1 MGILDIMSRVVG
13 IFAGIVSGL
22 SGLIA
27 LIEKCKPYIKR
38 RKEQTEK
45 DPSTSLPATDGSNGD
60 CESNR

>member
-27 LIEKCKPYIKR
+27 LAEKCKPYIKR
-38 RKEQTEK
+38 RKGQTEK
-45 DPSTSLPATDGSNGD
+45 DPSACLAASDGSSDD
-60 CESNR
+60 CVSSR